1 MHKSFTH
8 AKCHA
13 KSNREADNGRTYWSI
28 TLLIFQATP
37 TLLSCI
43 LFSFFVYW
51 NLPTVYRQ
59 SLFYFIYIN
68 IYIITYMYVLSVYIW
83 QYCYASFHSLE
94 HSNDVMYVCME
105 PMETKSDK
113 RLDCLLFFN
122 RILRHMHLRLVHTC
136 HTSLSLKNFH
146 NKKKLRHLITKCVEK

>member
-1 MHKSFTH
+1 MRNAMQNQIVKRIMHWKDILEYYFTH
-8 AKCHA
+8 F
-13 KSNREADNGRTYWSI
+13 SGNTYPFI
-28 TLLIFQATP
+28 MFFFFLFCLLKLTHRLP
-37 TLLSCI
+37 SKLI
-43 LFSFFVYW
+43 LFY
-51 NLPTVYRQ
+51 LH
-59 SLFYFIYIN
+59 

-94 HSNDVMYVCME
+94 HSNDVMYVCIE

>member
-1 MHKSFTH
+1 MQNQIVKRIMHWKDILEYYFTH
-8 AKCHA
+8 FSGNIHLPFYHVFFSLFC
-13 KSNREADNGRTYWSI
+13 
-28 TLLIFQATP
+28 LLKLTHRLP
-37 TLLSCI
+37 SKLI
-43 LFSFFVYW
+43 LFY
-51 NLPTVYRQ
+51 LH
-59 SLFYFIYIN
+59 

-83 QYCYASFHSLE
+83 QYCYSSFHSLE
-94 HSNDVMYVCME
+94 HSNDVMYVCIE

>member
-13 KSNREADNGRTYWSI
+13 KSNREADNALEGHTGV
-28 TLLIFQATP
+28 LLYSFFRQHLP
-37 TLLSCI
+37 FYHVFFFLFCLLKLTHRLPSKLI
-43 LFSFFVYW
+43 LFY
-51 NLPTVYRQ
+51 LH
-59 SLFYFIYIN
+59 

-83 QYCYASFHSLE
+83 QYCYSSFHSLE
-94 HSNDVMYVCME
+94 HSNDVMYVCIE

-146 NKKKLRHLITKCVEK
+146 NKKKTTTFDN

>member
-1 MHKSFTH
+1 
-8 AKCHA
+8 
-13 KSNREADNGRTYWSI
+13 
-28 TLLIFQATP
+28 
-37 TLLSCI
+37 
-43 LFSFFVYW
+43 
-51 NLPTVYRQ
+51 
-59 SLFYFIYIN
+59 
-68 IYIITYMYVLSVYIW
+68 MYVLSVYIW